1 MSNQQLIDHYRKHP
15 DLFIEEYLGVK
26 LHWYQ
31 KVFMRAMKNVKVS
44 NRQTFTDRIK
54 QCYDAQNCPYDGDV
68 RCIYAFGK
76 DCLAKE
82 IRCKYNCF
90 IAERMG
96 F

>member
-1 MSNQQLIDHYRKHP
+1 MNNQLINHYKQHP

-31 KVFMRAMKNVKVS
+31 KVFMRAMKNVKPS
-44 NRQTFTDRIK
+44 NRQTYTDRIK
-54 QCYDAQNCPYDGDV
+54 QCQDAQSCPYDGNV
-68 RCIYAFGK
+68 KCIYAFGE
-76 DCLAKE
+76 DCLIKE
-82 IRCKYNCF
+82 VRCNGNCF